1 MGLEDL
7 AMMRAV
13 HGSTV
18 LYPCDG
24 NQTAALVAAMADY
37 KGIAYIRTTRM
48 KTPVLYGPDEAFPI
62 GGSRVLRHSDH
73 DQVTLIGAGV
83 TVHEALRAAAQDRC

>member
-18 LYPCDG
+18 LYPCDS

-37 KGIAYIRTTRM
+37 KGIAYIRR
-48 KTPVLYGPDEAFPI
+48 PG
-62 GGSRVLRHSDH
+62 
-73 DQVTLIGAGV
+73 
-83 TVHEALRAAAQDRC
+83 